1 MSNLKLAVTPEAAG
15 DIARRTVR
23 MPRFAEVLL
32 SMMTF
37 GLTAHADAI
46 RFTWRQG
53 PLGIAI
59 KYPGQNGRQIP
70 YQG

>member
-1 MSNLKLAVTPEAAG
+1 
-15 DIARRTVR
+15 